1 MPATQ
6 ISFLA
11 FAQAAQ
17 QQATVCA
24 PPVTQA
30 ASVLVAQPVA
40 ADGGECIHI
49 DLRRVHIERPAFSS
63 MRGDFFLDGLHP
75 GWAGFALDAPSFLP
89 SGSAVVL
96 GLGAGYPFINSGL
109 SRPGAFA

>member
-40 ADGGECIHI
+40 ADGGECPPFLGSWARPRLLSP
-49 DLRRVHIERPAFSS
+49 LRDDAYV
-63 MRGDFFLDGLHP
+63 
-75 GWAGFALDAPSFLP
+75 AGFVVDWACGGLDAPRDPPVGCHVSLE
-89 SGSAVVL
+89 L
-96 GLGAGYPFINSGL
+96 GGLVYADGYL
-109 SRPGAFA
+109 CRHAL